1 MPVALVLSP
10 GPRAKA
16 TVDWFGQ
23 GKARDGDD
31 DVLEFTGWTIDAI
44 FPEPKDRADAPP
56 SCPSPV
62 ERIFRQ
68 ARSTHRRQEFDAAG
82 MLYRKTVEAAVKE
95 LDPAGKGTLEKR
107 IDALANGSK
116 IPTDVA
122 KWAHEVRFVG
132 NDAAYDHDE
141 PSREDIDAT
150 SEFVEAFL
158 QYTFTMPQKMAARLS
173 KAAA

>member
-82 MLYRKTVEAAVKE
+82 MSI
-95 LDPAGKGTLEKR
+95 EK
-107 IDALANGSK
+107 
-116 IPTDVA
+116 
-122 KWAHEVRFVG
+122 
-132 NDAAYDHDE
+132 
-141 PSREDIDAT
+141 PSRR
-150 SEFVEAFL
+150 
-158 QYTFTMPQKMAARLS
+158 Q
-173 KAAA
+173 